1 MQSYEENLAKLCD
14 VLQRH
19 ANADIVVGADTMLA
33 SDLGID
39 SAQLLEVL
47 LEVEDE
53 FDISI
58 PLNVLPNVSTV
69 KDLAAELEKILSS
82 A

>member
-1 MQSYEENLAKLCD
+1 MQSYEENLVRLCNI
-14 VLQRH
+14 LQRH
-19 ANADIVVGADTMLA
+19 ADADIAVGEDTMLT

-58 PLNVLPNVSTV
+58 PLNVLPNVYTARDLTV
-69 KDLAAELEKILSS
+69 ELEKLLGS